1 MTLNEIVLDVFFV
14 GGVSL
19 VVIAGAVGVFVL
31 LYYTYCW
38 YINERTELKE
48 KQLHMVEVELEL
60 LTKKQ
65 SVEKLKAN
73 KPLSI
78 YDDKVRKLK
87 M

>member
-1 MTLNEIVLDVFFV
+1 MCFFV
-14 GGVSL
+14 FGVSL

-38 YINERTELKE
+38 YINERTKLEE
-48 KQLHMVEVELEL
+48 KQLQMVEVELEL

-78 YDDKVRKLK
+78 SFSSE
-87 M
+87 